1 MIPERMRT
9 TIRVLIM
16 ALIDNF
22 IQKYNKSPGFIG
34 SSKVCFSDDSID
46 PNYVLL
52 SGNFQMTEPALL
64 NVIKKTEKLSNCGVN
79 ITQIYDYKIVN
90 NFYWP
95 NGYIL
100 EKKMNGK
107 PISES
112 QSIDAQHRAK
122 LNYLNSK
129 PTDFFHKW
137 LFDYYEIIKMGLVID
152 THPSNLLL
160 SKDALSFIDICDK
173 SILDTTTDDVND
185 GLKMYTS
192 ESHQEFYEIRVYSV
206 LEFLQRKA
214 KQQPEQIETDIAN
227 MIFNSSFI
235 RSDLYP
241 DLSTKIAIAH
251 DWVSHVLNIKKQI
264 SL

>member
-1 MIPERMRT
+1 
-9 TIRVLIM
+9 M
-16 ALIDNF
+16 ALIDSF
-22 IQKYNKSPGFIG
+22 IQKYNKSPDFIG
-34 SSKVCFSDDSID
+34 DSKICFSDDSID

-64 NVIKKTEKLSNCGVN
+64 NVIKKTEKLNSNGVN

-107 PISES
+107 
-112 QSIDAQHRAK
+112 SIAENQPFDKNHQDK
-122 LNYLNSK
+122 LHYLSSK
-129 PTDFFHKW
+129 PLGFFHKW

-152 THPSNLLL
+152 THSSNLIL

-173 SILDTTTDDVND
+173 SILNTTTDDVND

-192 ESHQEFYEIRVYSV
+192 ETLQDFYEMRIFSV
-206 LEFLQRKA
+206 LKFLQKKA
-214 KQQPEQIETDIAN
+214 KQQPNEIETDIAN
-227 MIFNSSFI
+227 MIFNSSSI
-235 RSDLYP
+235 RRDLYP
-241 DLSTKIAIAH
+241 ELSAKIAIAH
-251 DWVSHVLNIKKQI
+251 DWVAHVLNINKQI
-264 SL
+264 SW